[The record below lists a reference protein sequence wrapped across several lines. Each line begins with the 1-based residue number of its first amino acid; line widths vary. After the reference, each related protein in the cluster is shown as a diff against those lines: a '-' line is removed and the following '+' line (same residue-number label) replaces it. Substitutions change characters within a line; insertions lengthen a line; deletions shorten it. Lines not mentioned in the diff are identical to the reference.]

1 MNGLALFAGV
11 GGLELGI
18 KQLIPESRI
27 VCYVEGEAFSA
38 SVLVSKMEKGL
49 LHEAPIWS
57 DVRTFNGSIFSGKVD
72 FITAGFPCQPF
83 SQAGKLKGKEDER
96 WLWNDIERIISE
108 VRPNFIFL
116 ENVSNF
122 INGGIDAVLGTLAKF
137 GFDAEY
143 GCLKVSEV
151 GGNHHR
157 NRFFLFAYSAEGGR
171 IMADSFNNRFG
182 RFSFKKSCQRIIEKG
197 RLERDKLESSRK
209 NISNSNG
216 FTNSHRR
223 NYQALQKLIL
233 EQNINIRRSN
243 YNEFQLQTITK
254 KGFFGNFSNSD
265 PCGIEKR
272 SLSNIEW
279 EKISDIIGSSKDMA
293 HPSSQRRGKIQTSRA
308 KSRLEMS
315 YGPSWWQTEPSI
327 RRVADGVAHRVDR
340 LRACGNGVVPYQAY
354 RAYSELIERAIKRR
368 DLIES

>member
-18 KQLIPESRI
+18 KQLIPSSRI
-27 VCYVEGEAFSA
+27 ICYVEGEAFSS
-38 SVLVSKMEKGL
+38 SVLVSKMEEGI

-72 FITAGFPCQPF
+72 FISAGFPCQPW
-83 SQAGKLKGKEDER
+83 SVAGKQKGIEDER
-96 WLWNDIERIISE
+96 WLWDDIERIICD
-108 VRPNFIFL
+108 VRPNFVFL

-137 GFDAEY
+137 GFNAEY

-171 IMADSFNNRFG
+171 IMADTNGFRSPESGEICQRSNGKEFECDGEKGGIIQYSNRF
-182 RFSFKKSCQRIIEKG
+182 RRTQLHAPSIPSE
-197 RLERDKLESSRK
+197 L
-209 NISNSNG
+209 G
-216 FTNSHRR
+216 F
-223 NYQALQKLIL
+223 
-233 EQNINIRRSN
+233 
-243 YNEFQLQTITK
+243 ITR
-254 KGFFGNFSNSD
+254 GYD
-265 PCGIEKR
+265 TP
-272 SLSNIEW
+272 W
-279 EKISDIIGSSKDMA
+279 GSKA
-293 HPSSQRRGKIQTSRA
+293 
-308 KSRLEMS
+308 
-315 YGPSWWQTEPSI
+315 WWSVEPSI
-327 RRVADGVAHRVDR
+327 CRVVDGVADRVDR

-368 DLIES
+368 HLIDP

>member
-18 KQLIPESRI
+18 KQLIPSSRI
-27 VCYVEGEAFSA
+27 ICYVEGEAFSA
-38 SVLVSKMEKGL
+38 SVLVSKMEKGI

-57 DVRTFNGSIFSGKVD
+57 NVRTFNGSIFSRKVD
-72 FITAGFPCQPF
+72 FISAGFPCQPF

-96 WLWNDIERIISE
+96 WLWDDIERIIGE
-108 VRPNFIFL
+108 VRPKFIFL

-137 GFDAEY
+137 GFNAEY

-171 IMADSFNNRFG
+171 IMADSNGFKFENLSDSDSKRFNKNKFNSSWEKFDSIRCGQILCDSNRF
-182 RFSFKKSCQRIIEKG
+182 RRTQLHAPSI
-197 RLERDKLESSRK
+197 SSEL
-209 NISNSNG
+209 G
-216 FTNSHRR
+216 F
-223 NYQALQKLIL
+223 
-233 EQNINIRRSN
+233 
-243 YNEFQLQTITK
+243 ITR
-254 KGFFGNFSNSD
+254 GYD
-265 PCGIEKR
+265 TP
-272 SLSNIEW
+272 W
-279 EKISDIIGSSKDMA
+279 GSKA
-293 HPSSQRRGKIQTSRA
+293 
-308 KSRLEMS
+308 
-315 YGPSWWQTEPSI
+315 WWSVEPSI
-327 RRVADGVAHRVDR
+327 CRVVDGVADRVDR

-368 DLIES
+368 DLIDP

>member
-18 KQLIPESRI
+18 KQLIPSSRI
-27 VCYVEGEAFSA
+27 ICYVEGEAFSA
-38 SVLVSKMEKGL
+38 SVLVSKMEKGI

-57 DVRTFNGSIFSGKVD
+57 NVRTFNSSIFSGKVD
-72 FITAGFPCQPF
+72 FISAGFPCQPF

-96 WLWNDIERIISE
+96 WLWDDIERIIGE

-137 GFDAEY
+137 GFNAEY

-157 NRFFLFAYSAEGGR
+157 NRFFLFAYSPEGGR
-171 IMADSFNNRFG
+171 IMADSFSHRFG
-182 RFSFKKSCQRIIEKG
+182 RLSSKKSCQRIIEKG
-197 RLERDKLESSRK
+197 GLEGDKLESSCE
-209 NISNSNG
+209 NLS
-216 FTNSHRR
+216 
-223 NYQALQKLIL
+223 Y
-233 EQNINIRRSN
+233 
-243 YNEFQLQTITK
+243 
-254 KGFFGNFSNSD
+254 SD
-265 PCGIEKR
+265 SKR
-272 SLSNIEW
+272 GRE
-279 EKISDIIGSSKDMA
+279 
-293 HPSSQRRGKIQTSRA
+293 IQTSGQH
-308 KSRLEMS
+308 SRLEMS

-354 RAYSELIERAIKRR
+354 RAYSELIERAIKRG
-368 DLIES
+368 DLIEP